1 MQHINKDYESIFSKQ
16 YKAWVDKLEFENKK
30 HPDSRTYYDDI
41 VMDLYRCQKG
51 VCAYTEMFICVPHL
65 YSESNWVNGKYV
77 ISEPDEYKRTDH
89 LGELEHFNPLL
100 KSNKYW
106 LWSNFFMINSTING
120 LKSNKPVLDFLK
132 PDLDDYQPEKYFDY
146 DDSTHRFI
154 PNTEIEDKNIRLQI
168 QNMIDEV
175 LFLNHG
181 VVRLEREN
189 FIKSIKQKIE
199 FKSEYKVD
207 RFFTSVKWCLSDVF

>member
-1 MQHINKDYESIFSKQ
+1 MQHIEKNYDNIFSKRYQ
-16 YKAWVDKLEFENKK
+16 AWVDKLELESKK

-51 VCAYTEMFICVPHL
+51 VCAYTEMFICPPNL
-65 YSESNWVNGKYV
+65 YSEPNWVDGKYI
-77 ISEPDEYKRTDH
+77 ISEPEEYKRTDH
-89 LGELEHFNPLL
+89 LGELEHFNPAL
-100 KSNKYW
+100 KSNQYW
-106 LWSNFFMINSTING
+106 LWSNFFMIHSTING

-132 PDLDDYQPEKYFDY
+132 PDLDDYQPEKHFDY
-146 DDSTHRFI
+146 DESTHRFI
-154 PNTEIEDKNIRLQI
+154 PNTEIEDENIRLQI
-168 QNMIDEV
+168 QKMIDEV

-207 RFFTSVKWCLSDVF
+207 RFFTSVRWCLGDI